1 MIGLMQ
7 CIAAELAEHQIL
19 ANCVCP
25 GQMQT
30 DMIERLFKERSKITG
45 KPASEVKKALLD
57 KIPMGK
63 LGSMSD
69 LAGLIYIK
77 QVIYQNT
84 SRVNRL
90 LWMVVGKSADF
101 LSIRR

>member
-7 CIAAELAEHQIL
+7 CIAAELAEYQIL

-30 DMIERLFKERSKITG
+30 DMIEKLFKERSKITG
-45 KPASEVKKALLD
+45 KPASEVKKALLN

-69 LAGLIYIK
+69 LAGTYLYLASDLSNYVTGQSFVVDGGW
-77 QVIYQNT
+77 QV
-84 SRVNRL
+84 S
-90 LWMVVGKSADF
+90 
-101 LSIRR
+101 